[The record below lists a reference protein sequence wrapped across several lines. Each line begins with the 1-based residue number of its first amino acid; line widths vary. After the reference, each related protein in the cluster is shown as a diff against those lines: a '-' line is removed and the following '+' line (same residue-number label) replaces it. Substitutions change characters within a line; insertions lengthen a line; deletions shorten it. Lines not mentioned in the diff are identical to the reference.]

1 MMVGNTNVI
10 NIKEKSLSM
19 KLQKEKSRKKFPKF
33 EEMKKFQD
41 IVCKF
46 TFMQLMTKV
55 IHYYYDDEL

>member
-1 MMVGNTNVI
+1 MMMMMVGNTNVI

-33 EEMKKFQD
+33 EEEMKKFQD

-46 TFMQLMTKV
+46 TFM
-55 IHYYYDDEL
+55 